1 MRRGDPALVVRLR
14 TGGNSRA
21 ISTHDSDLV
30 RGVDVLGPPGGLLG
44 TLTALATT
52 LLLGEEGADPG
63 VVDKVAGTTESAE
76 DDKVKEDTRVR

>member
-14 TGGNSRA
+14 TGGYSGA

-30 RGVDVLGPPGGLLG
+30 RGVDVLGPSGGLLG
-44 TLTALATT
+44 ALAALATT

-63 VVDKVAGTTESAE
+63 VVDEVAGATESAE